1 MPLAQNARA
10 ELLAQ
15 VLTPA
20 AHAALPPWERRDAA
34 ANLLTAVLDGIEQSG
49 QPDAWESHHLCHAIG
64 FMLARMHTASYAAV
78 ENALAAPHERVD
90 PPGGNEAT
98 IAALRDA
105 LAYARGA
112 PA

>member
-1 MPLAQNARA
+1 MPLAPNARA

-20 AHAALPPWERRDAA
+20 AHAALPPPERRDAVA
-34 ANLLTAVLDGIEQSG
+34 DVLSAVLDRIEPG
-49 QPDAWESHHLCHAIG
+49 QPDAWESDHLCLAIG
-64 FMLARMHTASYAAV
+64 FMLARMYGASYVALIK
-78 ENALAAPHERVD
+78 ALAAPHERID

-98 IAALRDA
+98 VAALRDA
-105 LAYARGA
+105 LVYARGA